1 MNNNQPFF
9 FHEIS
14 CILILNEA
22 LKVLFNVSEEQYYEI
37 FNFIQENY
45 LCQTCN
51 DDNDANSC
59 KTLCNVESDWLSIN
73 FTFGFYNVELE
84 QVLIQPFRSI

>member
-1 MNNNQPFF
+1 MLQFSSITKASIPRIFKDEQQSTFF

-37 FNFIQENY
+37 FNFKQENY
-45 LCQTCN
+45 LSQTCN

-59 KTLCNVESDWLSIN
+59 KTLCNVESD
-73 FTFGFYNVELE
+73 
-84 QVLIQPFRSI
+84 